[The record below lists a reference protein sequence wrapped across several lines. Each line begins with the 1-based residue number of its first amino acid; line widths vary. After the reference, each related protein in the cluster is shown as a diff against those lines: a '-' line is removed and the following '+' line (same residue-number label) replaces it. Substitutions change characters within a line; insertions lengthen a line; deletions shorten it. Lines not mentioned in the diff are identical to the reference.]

1 MLDCNYIN
9 KIDPDLFFKT
19 TNLIHLDL
27 SDNNLPSIQRLLFND
42 LISLNYLNLSY
53 NNINDV
59 DDESFFNLS
68 SLLVLDLSKNFLSFL
83 RADAFKGLYSL
94 KKLCLNENKFDSIDK
109 KVFGDLDK
117 LNFLD
122 LSLNMI
128 KIIQHENFKY
138 LARLEILN
146 LNSNQIKILNKS
158 LTFLG
163 NLANLDLS
171 NNLIDEFKNEDYE
184 NVSKI
189 AEINLS
195 DNPLG
200 YIDQNFSNIRTVK
213 RLILRNTN
221 ITESY
226 KLNIG
231 QFYLEELDLSFN
243 AIKFISKK
251 YLKNSRFTLKKL
263 FIKNSSLVDWKFLF
277 AFQVSGALINNID
290 FGNCK
295 LSPIFRV
302 ISVYFTQKSDTGI
315 RLSNV
320 GLKSFDEV
328 DLSVLNQGSELDL
341 SHNFIK
347 IVTNNY
353 TNFGGSNSYYISY
366 QLKYL
371 DLSFN
376 NISKINSSM
385 FMDRENLKYL
395 NLDNSFHEEISS
407 NLYVFNDKL
416 ERISISNNY
425 LKKFPIFCSNYSRSR
440 VCNLVQ
446 LSIENNKLN
455 ELGKKDLVYLNSLK
469 YLNLNRNLL
478 SRIENNTF
486 DQLIKLET
494 LIISCNNLSSAN
506 TFDSN
511 PFIFKYLL
519 NIKELNLS
527 SNSIEYLN
535 PNLFSN
541 LNKLTTIDLSS
552 NLIYFVYNSSFNK
565 LYNLKNLFLQNNS
578 DSLLFESYLCFSELK
593 SIKNIY
599 ISKAILDVSDSNK
612 CFFKQLFI
620 ANNPELFRS
629 VKNKSNAALLSSY
642 RVISG
647 IVYFNSINL
656 LTPNDNY
663 DCNLTLSFLRYNI
676 LYNLRSDLD
685 FSNYIMNGCEDLLIN
700 KTVTS
705 PFKFEFCEN
714 NIIGNT
720 HQV

>member
-1 MLDCNYIN
+1 M
-9 KIDPDLFFKT
+9 
-19 TNLIHLDL
+19 
-27 SDNNLPSIQRLLFND
+27 
-42 LISLNYLNLSY
+42 
-53 NNINDV
+53 
-59 DDESFFNLS
+59 
-68 SLLVLDLSKNFLSFL
+68 
-83 RADAFKGLYSL
+83 
-94 KKLCLNENKFDSIDK
+94 
-109 KVFGDLDK
+109 
-117 LNFLD
+117 
-122 LSLNMI
+122 
-128 KIIQHENFKY
+128 
-138 LARLEILN
+138 
-146 LNSNQIKILNKS
+146 
-158 LTFLG
+158 
-163 NLANLDLS
+163 S
-171 NNLIDEFKNEDYE
+171 NNLINEFKNEDYE
-184 NVSKI
+184 NVSNI

-195 DNPLG
+195 DNQLDF
-200 YIDQNFSNIRTVK
+200 IDQNLSNIKTVK

-231 QFYLEELDLSFN
+231 QFYLEEFDLSFN
-243 AIKFISKK
+243 DIKFISKK
-251 YLKNSRFTLKKL
+251 YLQKSRFSLKKL
-263 FIKNSSLVDWKFLF
+263 NIKNSSLIDWKFLL
-277 AFQVSGALINNID
+277 AFQVSDVLINNID
-290 FGNCK
+290 LSNCK
-295 LSPIFRV
+295 LSSIFSV
-302 ISVYFTQKSDTGI
+302 ISGYFTQKNDKRNDTVI
-315 RLSNV
+315 KLSNV
-320 GLKSFDEV
+320 GLKSLNEIEFY
-328 DLSVLNQGSELDL
+328 VLNRTSELDL
-341 SHNFIK
+341 SHNLIK
-347 IVTNNY
+347 IVPNNFTNI
-353 TNFGGSNSYYISY
+353 FGHFFYYISY
-366 QLKYL
+366 QLTFL

-376 NISKINSSM
+376 NIFKINSSM
-385 FMDRENLKYL
+385 FMDRENLRYI
-395 NLDNSFHEEISS
+395 NLENSFREEISS
-407 NLYVFNDKL
+407 NLYVFNDHL
-416 ERISISNNY
+416 ESITISNNY
-425 LKKFPIFCSNYSRSR
+425 LNKFPIFCSNYSRSR
-440 VCNLVQ
+440 VCNL
-446 LSIENNKLN
+446 LELNIENNKLK
-455 ELGKKDLVYLNSLK
+455 ELGKIHLINLKSLK

-486 DQLIKLET
+486 DHLINLET

-663 DCNLTLSFLRYNI
+663 DCNLTLFFLRYNI
-676 LYNLRSDLD
+676 LYNLRSD
-685 FSNYIMNGCEDLLIN
+685 FSNYVINGCEALLIN

-705 PFKFEFCEN
+705 SIFIKKS
-714 NIIGNT
+714 T
-720 HQV
+720 